1 MNNVFQLRSW
11 ECMMKLHPNNTF
23 NINWKKQV
31 LAFQLLAL
39 MHAKRKKLKTGLKAN
54 YAA

>member
-1 MNNVFQLRSW
+1 MLGVSLRAW
-11 ECMMKLHPNNTF
+11 DTLMKLHSNYSF
-23 NINWKKQV
+23 NLAWKKQV

-39 MHAKRKKLKTGLKAN
+39 MHAQKKRHKTGLKSI